1 MPDAIVDSC
10 LPPGVD
16 RTVVTVGTFDGIHL
30 GHQDLLARLV
40 ARARSLDRASVV
52 VTFDPHPLE
61 VVNPAKA
68 PLLLTPGEEKL
79 DAIVDYGVEYLVVL
93 PFTRA
98 LAGYGAADFVEQ
110 VLLRR
115 LRLGEL
121 WIGHD
126 HGLGKGREGDERSLR
141 ALGERLGFPVEVVAA
156 VSDESGT
163 HISSTAI
170 RRAVAA
176 GDIAAAS
183 AGLGRRYSFRGRVVP
198 GHRRGRLLGFPTLNI
213 ALPSH
218 RKLLPPEGVYAVA
231 LQSARGNFGG
241 MMNLGP
247 RPTFDDAE
255 VALEVH
261 LFDGDGDWYDAEV
274 RVEFVTRLRDV
285 MRFPNAEALVA
296 QLGRDAEAASRAL
309 TEVAKGLRLKGSTH
323 PLSTPRVACPT

>member
-1 MPDAIVDSC
+1 MIDST

-16 RTVVTVGTFDGIHL
+16 RTVVTVGTFDGIHR
-30 GHQDLLARLV
+30 GHQDLLTRLV
-40 ARARSLDRASVV
+40 ARANAVGRASVV

-61 VVNPAKA
+61 IVNPAKA
-68 PLLLTPGEEKL
+68 PPLLTPGEEKL
-79 DAIVDYGVEYLVVL
+79 DAIVDFGVEYVVVL

-98 LAGYGAADFVEQ
+98 LAGYGAADFVER
-110 VLLRR
+110 VLIDR

-141 ALGERLGFPVEVVAA
+141 ALGDRLGFPVEVVAA
-156 VSDESGT
+156 VSDASGT
-163 HISSTAI
+163 HVSSTAI
-170 RRAVAA
+170 RRAVANGALDDAA
-176 GDIAAAS
+176 G
-183 AGLGRRYSFRGRVVP
+183 GLGRRYGFRGRVVP

-213 ALPSH
+213 ALPSR

-261 LFDGDGDWYDAEV
+261 LFDGDGDWYDADV
-274 RVEFVTRLRDV
+274 RVEFVQRLRDV
-285 MRFPNAEALVA
+285 MRFPNAEALIA
-296 QLGRDAEAASRAL
+296 QLERDAEAARRAL
-309 TEVAKGLRLKGSTH
+309 T
-323 PLSTPRVACPT
+323 